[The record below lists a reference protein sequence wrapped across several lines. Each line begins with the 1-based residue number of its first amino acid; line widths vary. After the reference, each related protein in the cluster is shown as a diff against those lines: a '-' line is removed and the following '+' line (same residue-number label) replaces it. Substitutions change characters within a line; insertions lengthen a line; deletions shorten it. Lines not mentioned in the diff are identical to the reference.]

1 MKNTKG
7 KHLTISDR
15 TTIELYLKEDR
26 TCLEISQEI
35 DKDPS
40 TISKEIKKHRVT
52 TKANSYLDRDNFRSE
67 LPLCPRQERFP
78 HVCNGCPSQLRNRC
92 RKMKY
97 RYKAG
102 NAQVAYEES
111 LVQSR
116 VGINMTI
123 EEIEVLDTLITP
135 LIKNGQSLY
144 HIKHSNSENI
154 LPSERTLYRYVENNI
169 LSAINLDLPRKVKY
183 KPRRNRKANKAIQ
196 LAKHGHLR
204 QDYLDYMSN
213 NYIVDPV
220 QFDVVEGLKTDEKC
234 LLTIQFTTSKLMLIR
249 LLKKQTAL
257 YVVNAFDNIESGLGC
272 TELYYK
278 LFECSLTD
286 NGGEFSDVFGLEYN
300 KISGEKRMNVFY
312 CNPMRSDEK
321 GALEKN
327 HVHIRSILPKGTSF
341 QNLTDDKV
349 KKIETNINSYLRKSL
364 NSKAPFDVFTFI
376 HGASIASKLSIEN
389 VDSKKV
395 ILKPKLIL

>member
-102 NAQVAYEES
+102 NAQVEYEES

-196 LAKHGHLR
+196 LAKQGHLR

-220 QFDVVEGLKTDEKC
+220 
-234 LLTIQFTTSKLMLIR
+234 
-249 LLKKQTAL
+249 
-257 YVVNAFDNIESGLGC
+257 
-272 TELYYK
+272 
-278 LFECSLTD
+278 
-286 NGGEFSDVFGLEYN
+286 
-300 KISGEKRMNVFY
+300 
-312 CNPMRSDEK
+312 
-321 GALEKN
+321 
-327 HVHIRSILPKGTSF
+327 
-341 QNLTDDKV
+341 
-349 KKIETNINSYLRKSL
+349 
-364 NSKAPFDVFTFI
+364 
-376 HGASIASKLSIEN
+376 
-389 VDSKKV
+389 
-395 ILKPKLIL
+395 